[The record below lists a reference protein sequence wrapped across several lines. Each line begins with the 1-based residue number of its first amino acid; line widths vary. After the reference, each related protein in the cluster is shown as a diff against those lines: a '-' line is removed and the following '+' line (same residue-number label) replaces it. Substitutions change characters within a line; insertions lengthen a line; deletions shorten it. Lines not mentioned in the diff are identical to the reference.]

1 MYNLEKKSWNIYH
14 HNFTWKALRKTEVKP
29 NACSQV
35 TLGMIWEWEDLEE
48 IDKNTNEYN
57 SRQSVVCAIISVEIK
72 CDKSVREKFGWRQIC
87 MLEFQFSSVQFSHSV
102 VSNSLRPYGLQ
113 QARPPCP
120 SPTPGVD
127 SNSCPL
133 SR

>member
-1 MYNLEKKSWNIYH
+1 MEKKSWNIYH

-72 CDKSVREKFGWRQIC
+72 CDKSVRNLVGDRSVCWN
-87 MLEFQFSSVQFSHSV
+87 LSSVQFSSV
-102 VSNSLRPYGLQ
+102 TQ
-113 QARPPCP
+113 
-120 SPTPGVD
+120 
-127 SNSCPL
+127 SCPIL
-133 SR
+133 CDPMDCSSPGLPVHHQLPEFTQTHVY

>member
-1 MYNLEKKSWNIYH
+1 MYNVEKKSWNIYH

-72 CDKSVREKFGWRQIC
+72 CDKSVRNLVGDRSVCWN
-87 MLEFQFSSVQFSHSV
+87 LSSVQFSSV
-102 VSNSLRPYGLQ
+102 TQ
-113 QARPPCP
+113 
-120 SPTPGVD
+120 
-127 SNSCPL
+127 SCPIL
-133 SR
+133 CDPMDCSSPGLPVHHQLPEFTQTHVY